1 MSCNNRFFRNW
12 KFYIIDVK
20 IPKDK
25 LEACKNQIITRGGQ
39 LVDNLDNADIILTIL
54 QTPTRLA
61 RYVSETR
68 KPICSID
75 WIEEWFANNVFSKTL
90 KSPKKLNDLISLKS

>member
-25 LEACKNQIITRGGQ
+25 LEACKNQIITR
-39 LVDNLDNADIILTIL
+39 N
-54 QTPTRLA
+54 
-61 RYVSETR
+61 
-68 KPICSID
+68 
-75 WIEEWFANNVFSKTL
+75 IEIAKKT
-90 KSPKKLNDLISLKS
+90 K